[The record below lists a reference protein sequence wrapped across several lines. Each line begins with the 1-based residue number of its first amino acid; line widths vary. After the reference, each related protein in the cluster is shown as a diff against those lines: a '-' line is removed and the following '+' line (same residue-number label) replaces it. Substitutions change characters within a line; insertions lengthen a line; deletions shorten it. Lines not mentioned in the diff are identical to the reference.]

1 MELKETK
8 DICSPAS
15 NKGKFQIVVAV
26 DAKSSYSVPF
36 VIVPMAFGRHAIEV
50 KAAAS
55 GRGSDGVK
63 KDLLVVVRKKNI
75 LIRKQKDSISFAE
88 CRFNIL

>member
-15 NKGKFQIVVAV
+15 NRKKFQTVVTV
-26 DAKSSYSVPF
+26 DAKSSFSVPF
-36 VIVPMAFGRHAIEV
+36 VIVPMALGRHAIEV
-50 KAAAS
+50 KASAS

-63 KDLLVVVRKKNI
+63 KDLLVVVRKRNH
-75 LIRKQKDSISFAE
+75 LDQKTKRQYIIAE